1 MTGPGLRVG
10 QGVDVHAFHPDPP
23 PARPLVLGG
32 VTVPGGP
39 PLAGH
44 SDADCVLH
52 ALVDALL
59 GAACLGD
66 IGTLFGSDE
75 PAYAGADSTVFVV
88 ETLRRLDRAGWAV
101 GNADVTVVAQR
112 PRLAAHRP
120 AMTTRV
126 AALLAVPADAV
137 TVKATTTDHLGFTG
151 RGEGIACLATVL
163 LWRPTKPTGAP

>member
-1 MTGPGLRVG
+1 MITGPPFRVA
-10 QGVDVHAFHPDPP
+10 QGVDVHAFDPDAPP
-23 PARPLVLGG
+23 DRPLVLGG

-59 GAACLGD
+59 GAAGLGD
-66 IGTLFGSDE
+66 IGTLFGTDD
-75 PAYAGADSTVFVV
+75 PAYAGAASTVFLA
-88 ETLRRLDRAGWAV
+88 ETLRRLDEAGWAV

-120 AMTTRV
+120 AMTARV
-126 AALLAVPADAV
+126 AALLAVPPDRV
-137 TVKATTTDHLGFTG
+137 TIKATTTDHLGFIG
-151 RGEGIACLATVL
+151 RAEGIAALATVL
-163 LWRPTKPTGAP
+163 LVRTPN